1 VRNPE
6 EILERLK
13 HAEEDPGPIQDLGV
27 RFVGHDIPEGWVR
40 AEMDPQ
46 PRHRN
51 MGGGVH
57 GGVLASLADIVAGLG
72 VVCSIGVEDWTT
84 TTELNISYLRRMKR
98 APLTIEA
105 RALHRGLRTQ
115 VWGVEIQDAAGRRM
129 AEARLRFLVNA
140 GGRV

>member
-1 VRNPE
+1 MRTTE
-6 EILERLK
+6 EVEARLRL
-13 HAEEDPGPIQDLGV
+13 AEKDPGPVRDLGL
-27 RFVGHDIPEGWVR
+27 RFVGYDFVEGWVR
-40 AEMDPQ
+40 AEMEPQ
-46 PRHRN
+46 DRHRN

-72 VVCSIGVEDWTT
+72 VVCSIGPEDWTT

-115 VWGVEIQDAAGRRM
+115 VWDVDIHDAAGRRM
-129 AEARLRFLVNA
+129 ARARTRFLVNQGA
-140 GGRV
+140 RV